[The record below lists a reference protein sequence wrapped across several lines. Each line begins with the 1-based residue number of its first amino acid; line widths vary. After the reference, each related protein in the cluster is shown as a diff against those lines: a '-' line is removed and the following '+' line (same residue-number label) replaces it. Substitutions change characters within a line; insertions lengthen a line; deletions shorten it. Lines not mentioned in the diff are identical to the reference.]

1 MREGRPEEGRK
12 LLAAFARLQ
21 PVREQI
27 EHYRYLL
34 TLYPEDADA
43 YYNLGVLY
51 GGLGHREAA
60 AGEYRRALAIN
71 PADLGARNNL
81 ANILL
86 NTGQINAAIQQYEQL
101 LAQYPRYAQGY
112 NNLGAAYLRLG
123 DEEAA
128 TRMFQ
133 KALWADPEYADA
145 HYNLSMLYFRQGRQA
160 EGQAA
165 LDKYRS
171 LTKGKIDL
179 LLGRARFA
187 GLIDLSIKRIGDVHG
202 FHGFVAEVEAQG
214 QTLRSPPQRRTRL
227 CARAETR

>member
-1 MREGRPEEGRK
+1 M
-12 LLAAFARLQ
+12 
-21 PVREQI
+21 
-27 EHYRYLL
+27 
-34 TLYPEDADA
+34 
-43 YYNLGVLY
+43 
-51 GGLGHREAA
+51 
-60 AGEYRRALAIN
+60 AIN

-101 LAQYPRYAQGY
+101 LALYPRYAQGY

-123 DEEAA
+123 DGEAA
-128 TRMFQ
+128 IRMFQ

-171 LTKGKIDL
+171 LTTE
-179 LLGRARFA
+179 R
-187 GLIDLSIKRIGDVHG
+187 
-202 FHGFVAEVEAQG
+202 
-214 QTLRSPPQRRTRL
+214 
-227 CARAETR
+227 